1 LVASSAVAQNQT
13 ANVGRLVSGLLN
25 VNIQNVQVDVE
36 TGDITVVNVQDVLQ
50 DFEITILETVIIRNV
65 RVLENAEILT
75 NLLREANIL
84 TDSQIVVGIL
94 SGPLIVISDV
104 ESFPNLAGLFE

>member
-84 TDSQIVVGIL
+84 NDSQIVVGIL